1 MQVSTFAQAVATLR
15 SHRASHT
22 NDIAKCLTS
31 SPRYGFSLSV
41 HDAGAA
47 YGVDWCAVFALPQKQ
62 VMRAIQFVS
71 AVSRKSYVDFDYT
84 HARILCAMKLAGSHD
99 LNTDAI
105 CALAGATFN
114 PDANTRGIS
123 RDNLNRMFASR
134 HGASTIQTK
143 MSNST
148 GKNGFYQSIGLT
160 FAKPDERNH
169 TVSLNDTHD
178 LVIAFFDAI
187 NKATT
192 GQIDDMKGTE
202 E

>member
-1 MQVSTFAQAVATLR
+1 MQNSYMVTRSALA
-15 SHRASHT
+15 SHRACGT
-22 NDIAKCLTS
+22 NDIAKCLTDS
-31 SPRYGFSLSV
+31 TRYGFSQSV
-41 HDAGAA
+41 HDAGVG
-47 YGVDWCAVFALPQKQ
+47 YGVDWCAVFTLPQKQ

-71 AVSRKSYVDFDYT
+71 AVSRKSYADFDYT

-114 PDANTRGIS
+114 PQANTRGIS
-123 RDNLNRMFASR
+123 RDSLNRMFTAK

-160 FAKPDERNH
+160 FGAPGETNH
-169 TVSLNDTHD
+169 TVSLNDVHP

-187 NKATT
+187 NRATV
-192 GQIDDMKGTE
+192 GQIDEMKGKAE
-202 E
+202 